1 MLWLAASVSNHD
13 TQRISSPTS
22 NILKL
27 INNWKLIT
35 IIRKVQNHT
44 PSKFQSSIIQYFFLW
59 GPKWF
64 IFFIYLVP
72 WSIIFLKNILKYLFL
87 LFFYA
92 SLLKLYIYIKYI
104 YLIFFKWNKKK
115 KTKTFSN
122 TRISGSHTTLKSGLV
137 GIIKKIFVLI
147 SFFRAFKPTII
158 TPSIDSLHSLRLVQE
173 HENDGSFL
181 CFSSFHS
188 HLLKPR
194 PSSHSAPWN

>member
-13 TQRISSPTS
+13 TQRINSPTS

-92 SLLKLYIYIKYI
+92 SLLKLYIYIYIKYI

-115 KTKTFSN
+115 KLKHFQ
-122 TRISGSHTTLKSGLV
+122 TRESLE
-137 GIIKKIFVLI
+137 
-147 SFFRAFKPTII
+147 A
-158 TPSIDSLHSLRLVQE
+158 TPL
-173 HENDGSFL
+173 
-181 CFSSFHS
+181 
-188 HLLKPR
+188 
-194 PSSHSAPWN
+194 